1 MASNEFLDALREV
14 VGAEQVLVDAD
25 VRRGY
30 ERDWTGRF
38 GAPALA
44 VVRPGNTGE
53 VAAAVACCAAHR
65 VAVVP
70 QGGNTG
76 LVGGGVPRGGEVLI
90 SLSRLS
96 EVGPVDVAAG
106 QVTVGAGATLAAVQA
121 AAREVGF
128 DVGVDLGARD
138 SATIGGMVATNAGGM
153 QVFRSGTMRQHV
165 LGVEVVLADGSV
177 VERLSGVIKDNTG
190 YHLSGLFVGSEG
202 TLGVVTRV
210 RLSLVRDR
218 PERAVALVGCRS
230 IADGVVVARA
240 LDGTLDCLSAMEF
253 TDLVAQAVVEDHLA
267 SSPPLADRQPV
278 LLLVECA
285 DRLPVADRLIAALV
299 DAVGERPT
307 AVGGD
312 AAEQRALWRHREQLT
327 EALNATTVPVKLDV
341 ALPLS
346 VLDRFAGEVRQVITR
361 VHPGART
368 ALFGHLLDG
377 NVHVNVNDV
386 AARITDPVAAS
397 IERAVL
403 ELVASLGG
411 SISAEH
417 GIGRA
422 KAPYLTLGRSPVEI
436 ATMRAIKDAL
446 DPNGIL
452 NPGVIF
458 SQ

>member
-1 MASNEFLDALREV
+1 MAGSEFLDALRQI
-14 VGAEQVLVDAD
+14 VGVEQVLADPD

-44 VVRPGNTGE
+44 VVRPGDTRE
-53 VAAAVACCAAHR
+53 VAATVASCAAHR

-76 LVGGGVPRGGEVLI
+76 LVGGGVPQGGEVLI
-90 SLSRLS
+90 SLARLS
-96 EVGPVDVAAG
+96 DVALVDVAAA
-106 QVTVGAGATLAAVQA
+106 QITVGAGATLAAVQS
-121 AAREVGF
+121 AARAVGF

-153 QVFRSGTMRQHV
+153 QVFRYGTMRQHV
-165 LGVEVVLADGSV
+165 IGVEVVLADGSV

-202 TLGVVTRV
+202 TLGVLTRV
-210 RLSLVRDR
+210 RLALVRYL

-240 LDGTLDCLSAMEF
+240 LDETLDCLSAMEF
-253 TDLVAQAVVEDHLA
+253 TDAVAQAVVEDHLA
-267 SSPPLADRQPV
+267 ISPPLGDRQPV

-285 DRLPVADRLIAALV
+285 DRVPVADRLVAALA
-299 DAVGERPT
+299 DAVGDRPT
-307 AVGGD
+307 AFGADTD
-312 AAEQRALWRHREQLT
+312 ARRALWRHREQLT

-346 VLDRFAGEVRQVITR
+346 VLDRFAREVGQVITR

-386 AARITDPVAAS
+386 AARIADPVAAS

-403 ELVASLGG
+403 ELVASFGG

-422 KAPYLTLGRSPVEI
+422 KAPYLTLGRSPLEI

-446 DPNGIL
+446 DPHGIL